1 MPMKKIVIVLIIV
14 LFSLAGCT
22 AAEPATLPPPPVE
35 VQTLPEGVEGMPMP
49 EPFSSVLPP
58 EFMAHFEGFDLPSY
72 DHPLLGAYET
82 TSGCIMILMSNGIYL
97 WQENAEVPAITGLY
111 EVFLGTVAHEEEGII
126 FESDTG
132 PLYTVI
138 ITFLDENAAMEGT
151 IQVFDYY
158 KEDVY
163 RVTDLI
169 NDIWFEA
176 TRIPE

>member
-1 MPMKKIVIVLIIV
+1 MIALT
-14 LFSLAGCT
+14 LLLT
-22 AAEPATLPPPPVE
+22 ACSNAEPTP
-35 VQTLPEGVEGMPMP
+35 LPEPPEIIQALPEVPEGDLLP
-49 EPFSSVLPP
+49 EPFSTLLPP
-58 EFMAHFEGFDLPSY
+58 EYMARFEGYELPPY
-72 DHPLLGAYET
+72 DHPMLGAYET

-111 EVFLGTVAHEEEGII
+111 EAFLGTVSHEDEGLI

-138 ITFLDENAAMEGT
+138 ITFLDENAAMKGT